1 MHKGVSQYVDGTLP
15 KPTSDNV
22 SASDISSWEAMDRKF
37 LADILMGV
45 DDRIMYQIWKSN
57 TCKESW
63 DTLKNLYGKV
73 SEEYFFKIKDELVSL
88 DPKTFHSI

>member
-1 MHKGVSQYVDGTLP
+1 MSKSEIL
-15 KPTSDNV
+15 
-22 SASDISSWEAMDRKF
+22 AWEEMDRKS

-57 TCKESW
+57 TCKEAR